1 LGCGAPI
8 WLGGAFGDQFVDM
21 LGTFGSVMRYFLQ
34 WSNFHSSGGC
44 RRDHA
49 DVALVVRGSPV
60 ASIRFAIEGCFADV

>member
-1 LGCGAPI
+1 
-8 WLGGAFGDQFVDM
+8 
-21 LGTFGSVMRYFLQ
+21 MRYFLQ

-60 ASIRFAIEGCFADV
+60 ASIRFAIEGCFANVYVS